1 MAEAGPAAESPGK
14 ACAMYV
20 NPLSAQGLQF
30 RPAMRV
36 GGWKE
41 VETMEDLAT
50 KKCEPCEG
58 GMPALKGLELRRL
71 YGQLEGWTMVNEHHL
86 EKEYLF
92 QDFRQALDFVNR
104 LGEVAE
110 QEGHHPDI
118 FLTWGKVKVTL
129 WTHAV
134 GGLSENDFI
143 LAAKADALR

>member
-1 MAEAGPAAESPGK
+1 
-14 ACAMYV
+14 
-20 NPLSAQGLQF
+20 
-30 RPAMRV
+30 
-36 GGWKE
+36 
-41 VETMEDLAT
+41 MEDLAT
-50 KKCEPCEG
+50 KKCEPCEAG
-58 GMPALKGLELRRL
+58 TSALRGVELRRL
-71 YGQLEGWTMVNEHHL
+71 FGRLEGWNLINEHHL

-92 QDFRQALDFVNR
+92 KDFRQALDFVNR

-129 WTHAV
+129 WTHSV